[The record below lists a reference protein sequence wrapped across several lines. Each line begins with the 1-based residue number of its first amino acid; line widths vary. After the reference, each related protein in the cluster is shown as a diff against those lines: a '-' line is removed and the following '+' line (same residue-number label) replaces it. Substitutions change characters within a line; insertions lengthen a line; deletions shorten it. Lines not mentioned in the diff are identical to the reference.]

1 MRIVVFYVYLSLLLV
16 IGGAALY
23 VGTHQA
29 HNSYS
34 SAHNL
39 PKKAH
44 TKLSNSDQG
53 NSWLEDADIDLDED
67 YLRGHDAEDHTKNS
81 LLVNKYALS
90 AKWYLSFAPALI
102 LHCQNKNFNTHTPL
116 GGHSSPLYITQRVLR
131 I

>member
-23 VGTHQA
+23 VGTHYA
-29 HNSYS
+29 HSSYS

-53 NSWLEDADIDLDED
+53 ASWIEDADIDLDED
-67 YLRGHDAEDHTKNS
+67 YLRGHDAEDNANNI
-81 LLVNKYALS
+81 LLVDKYALA
-90 AKWYLSFAPALI
+90 AKWYSCFVPALI
-102 LHCQNKNFNTHTPL
+102 LNYNNQNFNTSPAIC
-116 GGHSSPLYITQRVLR
+116 GHSSPLYITQRVLR

>member
-16 IGGAALY
+16 VGGAALY
-23 VGTHQA
+23 VGTHYA

-39 PKKAH
+39 PKKTH

-53 NSWLEDADIDLDED
+53 NSWIEDADIDLDED
-67 YLRGHDAEDHTKNS
+67 YLRGHDAEDHTNSS
-81 LLVNKYALS
+81 LLINRYALS
-90 AKWYLSFAPALI
+90 EKWYLSFAPSLSFS
-102 LHCQNKNFNTHTPL
+102 CPGKDFNKYPRVC
-116 GGHSSPLYITQRVLR
+116 GHSSPLYITQRVLR